1 MYIMNSIYLTPVA
14 YGALLFGCAIA
25 NAQSAATPPS
35 DRSDAAPLSNHV
47 DTAMGN
53 NLVRTTAADDVS
65 TPASSGQDK
74 STGNDL
80 VSPKGDADRS
90 GVKQASA
97 ARPDFNTLDTKKK
110 GALTSDDVKSNK
122 WLRKNFARCDS
133 DHDGTMSR
141 EEYIACK

>member
-1 MYIMNSIYLTPVA
+1 MNSIYLTPVA
-14 YGALLFGCAIA
+14 YGALLFGCTIA

-35 DRSDAAPLSNHV
+35 DRWDAAPMSSHV

-53 NLVRTTAADDVS
+53 NLVRTAPAD
-65 TPASSGQDK
+65 Q
-74 STGNDL
+74 
-80 VSPKGDADRS
+80 VSPKSDADRG

-110 GALTSDDVKSNK
+110 GTLTSDDVKSNK
-122 WLRKNFARCDS
+122 WLRTNFARCDS

-141 EEYIACK
+141 EEYAACK

>member
-1 MYIMNSIYLTPVA
+1 MNSIYLTPVA
-14 YGALLFGCAIA
+14 YGALVLGCAIA

-35 DRSDAAPLSNHV
+35 DRSDAAPLSSHV

-53 NLVRTTAADDVS
+53 NLVRTTPADQVS
-65 TPASSGQDK
+65 TPGSSGQDK

-90 GVKQASA
+90 GVKQAPA

-110 GALTSDDVKSNK
+110 GTLTSDDVKSNK
-122 WLRKNFARCDS
+122 WLRTNFARCDS